1 MPSLIWLTDRS
12 RYETGTGRCA
22 RRRYLQYHAG
32 PTGYGL
38 ARKGESVPLATGIY
52 YARGVEQL
60 MLFMKQSDQLPDV
73 DVVRAAVKYAREAYE
88 RKLTLKGF
96 HGALSSEITN
106 ETIKEQS
113 VLIGGLIWAFALR
126 FLPWLHESFRI
137 LEVEQE
143 RLHFLECTCGAGTGI
158 FEQRIHDDRECA
170 GTALMIR
177 TDILAQHRRAQHLA
191 YFECKTTGWESDAWA
206 EQWETKPQLGL
217 GTLDLEK
224 RYGNEV
230 TEIYIVG
237 AGKGAR
243 KKDQY
248 HPEDPM
254 KRQQSPLCYGYCRP
268 GSPPHAK
275 DEWLPAREWKNEAG
289 ETKRISKAHRR
300 RGIWELEK
308 SDWPIWQAYQTSDP
322 ELQYDEFWFRQLPP
336 SVLDRASFVLGP
348 LNRQDAQLLS
358 IRRSMLSDEIRWR
371 ETLWALYQE
380 QQQGHTWA
388 SPEFQAKL
396 DELVPCSWNCRPF
409 GKEHQCEMTY
419 LCFREAGWE
428 DPIGSGKFQ
437 PRLPHH
443 APETEQAV
451 ARGLLPEDAEDLDEE

>member
-96 HGALSSEITN
+96 HGALSSDITN

-143 RLHFLECTCGAGTGI
+143 RLHFLDCTCGAGTGI
-158 FEQRIHDDRECA
+158 FEQRIHDERECA

-275 DEWLPAREWKNEAG
+275 DEWLPAREWKNEAN

-308 SDWPIWQAYQTSDP
+308 SDWPI
-322 ELQYDEFWFRQLPP
+322 
-336 SVLDRASFVLGP
+336 
-348 LNRQDAQLLS
+348 
-358 IRRSMLSDEIRWR
+358 
-371 ETLWALYQE
+371 
-380 QQQGHTWA
+380 
-388 SPEFQAKL
+388 
-396 DELVPCSWNCRPF
+396 
-409 GKEHQCEMTY
+409 
-419 LCFREAGWE
+419 
-428 DPIGSGKFQ
+428 
-437 PRLPHH
+437 
-443 APETEQAV
+443 
-451 ARGLLPEDAEDLDEE
+451 